1 MDNILNYLDNLPDF
15 MLYLFLGLGA
25 FLENIFPPAPGD
37 MIVVLGAF
45 LAGAGRLNFILVFIT
60 TTAGSLLGFLVL
72 FRLGSYLGR
81 RFFIE
86 RDYFFFKKEYIIRA
100 GNWFK
105 KYGYFI
111 ITLNRFFPG
120 IRSVIS
126 IAGGIY
132 KLETKKVVY
141 LALISSSLW
150 NIVWMSIGF
159 TLGNNWSA
167 VEEKLSYIFARYNM
181 VIFSLFL
188 VLFIYVIIR
197 KNRND

>member
-1 MDNILNYLDNLPDF
+1 MDKILYYLDNLPDF
-15 MLYLFLGLGA
+15 MLYLFLGLSA
-25 FLENIFPPAPGD
+25 FMENIFPPAPGD

-45 LAGAGRLNFILVFIT
+45 LAGTGKLNFIMVFVST
-60 TTAGSLLGFLVL
+60 TVGSFLGFMTL
-72 FRLGSYLGR
+72 FWLGGYLRR

-86 RDYFFFKKEYIIRA
+86 RDYFLFKKDDIIRA
-100 GNWFK
+100 GNWFE

-132 KLETKKVVY
+132 RLETLKVAC
-141 LALISSSLW
+141 LALISCSLW
-150 NIVWMSIGF
+150 NIVWMFIGY
-159 TLGNNWSA
+159 TLGNNWSV

-181 VIFSLFL
+181 VLFSLFL
-188 VLFIYVIIR
+188 VLFLYVIIR
-197 KNRND
+197 RNKSD